1 MTAMSENPDLAAA
14 ARAMLR
20 RAYAPYS
27 GYRVGA
33 ALETE
38 SGEVFRGCNVE
49 NASYGLTICAER
61 TAAVKAVS
69 AGHRRFLRLAVATE
83 GDRAAAPCGACCQFV
98 AEFGEDMIV
107 YGVAKKETR
116 SWLLKDLIP
125 HAFRGSALV
134 KRARPPAGRAMAEGK
149 AP

>member
-1 MTAMSENPDLAAA
+1 MKQNADLATA
-14 ARAMLR
+14 AREMLR
-20 RAYAPYS
+20 QAYAPYS

-38 SGEVFRGCNVE
+38 SGEIFSGCNVE

-69 AGHRRFLRLAVATE
+69 AGHRRFRRLVVATE
-83 GDRAAAPCGACCQFV
+83 GDRAAPPCGACCQFV
-98 AEFGEDMIV
+98 AEFGDDTMV
-107 YGVAKKETR
+107 YSVARKETL

-125 HAFRGSALV
+125 HAFTGSVL
-134 KRARPPAGRAMAEGK
+134 KAGLRR
-149 AP
+149 

>member
-1 MTAMSENPDLAAA
+1 MKQNADLATV
-14 ARAMLR
+14 ARETLR
-20 RAYAPYS
+20 NAYAPYS

-38 SGEVFRGCNVE
+38 SGEVFSGCNVE

-69 AGHRRFLRLAVATE
+69 AGHRRFRRLVVATE
-83 GDRAAAPCGACCQFV
+83 GDSAVPPCGACCQFV
-98 AEFGEDMIV
+98 AEFGVDTMI
-107 YGVAKKETR
+107 YSVADKETQ

-125 HAFRGSALV
+125 RAFD
-134 KRARPPAGRAMAEGK
+134 GRMLEKGT
-149 AP
+149 